1 MSSSRSIAAARN
13 RRAGDPSSSQQQQ
26 TRPNTS
32 IGSST
37 VFSQQPSAMKNV
49 RQMPQ
54 QPPPLQRSQSMVGQR
69 STQMQSAQMQSAQM
83 QQQQA
88 QPLIPMKPKISVSDA
103 IGLTTLRLGK
113 VEQFMLD
120 FMEAGG
126 MESIGAG
133 IPENT
138 KLVDNS
144 VLTSMINRLDA
155 LEKKDIVMNETICQL
170 ERANSELSFKLESYI
185 VDTNSRLSDIDE
197 AFTNLEEKVMV
208 EDVVEGEGG
217 GVVEDVVE
225 GEEGEEGEE
234 NEN

>member
-13 RRAGDPSSSQQQQ
+13 RRAGDPSSSQQ

-32 IGSST
+32 IGSSA
-37 VFSQQPSAMKNV
+37 VFSQQQSAMKNG

-54 QPPPLQRSQSMVGQR
+54 QPPPPLQRSQSQVGQR
-69 STQMQSAQMQSAQM
+69 STQMQTAQ
-83 QQQQA
+83 
-88 QPLIPMKPKISVSDA
+88 QPTIPMKPKISVSDA

-126 MESIGAG
+126 MDNAGIGG

-155 LEKKDIVMNETICQL
+155 LEKKEIAINETISRL
-170 ERANSELSFKLESYI
+170 EKANSELSTKLDAYI
-185 VDTNSRLSDIDE
+185 LDTNGRISDIDA
-197 AFTNLEEKVMV
+197 AFTDLEGKVLDAD
-208 EDVVEGEGG
+208 EGVVDE
-217 GVVEDVVE
+217 GVVEESEVAG
-225 GEEGEEGEE
+225 GEDAGEDLKSAVQLELQG
-234 NEN
+234 NI